1 MNNNI
6 EKLLFLAKQAAI
18 LAYKKLQELDEAN
31 IRYYSISSEI
41 PREFKSKADK
51 IIESILIDELKHSD
65 INILSEESGLLELSN
80 NSALKFI
87 IDPIDGTVNFLRQIA
102 NSAISIAL
110 FDNEVP
116 IFGVLVSYPSG
127 DIVWGGR
134 DIGSFINGKELKVSL
149 ISKLEEA
156 VLCSGFPS
164 RFRFNNDC
172 ELAQMKLM
180 SKFAKVRM
188 LGSAAQSL
196 LLLAKGSVDC
206 YSEEEIMLWDV
217 AAGIAI
223 VEGAGGRVTIINS
236 ESDYLIKI
244 VADNGNF
251 NHEELKK

>member
-134 DIGSFINGKELKVSL
+134 DIGSFINGKELKV
-149 ISKLEEA
+149 
-156 VLCSGFPS
+156 
-164 RFRFNNDC
+164 
-172 ELAQMKLM
+172 
-180 SKFAKVRM
+180 
-188 LGSAAQSL
+188 
-196 LLLAKGSVDC
+196 
-206 YSEEEIMLWDV
+206 
-217 AAGIAI
+217 
-223 VEGAGGRVTIINS
+223 
-236 ESDYLIKI
+236 
-244 VADNGNF
+244 
-251 NHEELKK
+251 